1 MQVDDQDYST
11 LTDSNRE
18 TFNKFFETHKKNH
31 FLIDTVSRKM
41 LANYFITIATFVAIA
56 NADNVGWKSYFV
68 ENPTEFHDIPLSWE
82 SGNQS
87 SVPSWLSGVYVRN
100 GPAQVINFF
109 IIFINQNLNY
119 AKFFF
124 NDFFLEEIIVFVCYC
139 SSF

>member
-1 MQVDDQDYST
+1 
-11 LTDSNRE
+11 
-18 TFNKFFETHKKNH
+18 
-31 FLIDTVSRKM
+31 M

-68 ENPTEFHDIPLSWE
+68 ENPTEFHNIPLSWE
-82 SGNQS
+82 SGNQTA
-87 SVPSWLSGVYVRN
+87 VPSWLSGVYVRN

-109 IIFINQNLNY
+109 FIIFTNQNLNY

-124 NDFFLEEIIVFVCYC
+124 NDCFLEEIFVFVCYS